1 MSVARP
7 RVYPCG
13 VSTRFRVSD
22 VPGDRPLVEKC
33 GDPAAIAREAAA
45 LRALRGRPWLPELV
59 TEEPG
64 RMVSTRLPGA
74 PRPLTMVAPAELA
87 RLGALLREVHESS
100 RGPAGGL
107 WWWEAPARSLADY
120 RRARA
125 RDTEAVLAG
134 GPDAGLGLSALDAP
148 GARDGAAE
156 PFRLLHGDL
165 VESNVV
171 WGPAGPGL
179 VDWEFSRMGDPA
191 EDLAYLIE
199 LNGLAAPGAAAVVA
213 GYALEGMEARIDGW
227 RPLVAAD
234 AGAWYL
240 AQGMEAE
247 GRSLLRRARAQ
258 VDRLP

>member
-1 MSVARP
+1 VSVTGP
-7 RVYPCG
+7 HVYPCR

-33 GDPAAIAREAAA
+33 GDPAAIARETAA

-59 TEEPG
+59 DEGPG

-74 PRPLTMVAPAELA
+74 PRALAAVAPEEAA
-87 RLGALLREVHESS
+87 RLGAVLREVHESH
-100 RGPAGGL
+100 RGATGGL
-107 WWWEAPARSLADY
+107 WSWEAPARSLADY

-125 RDTEAVLAG
+125 RDTEEMLAG
-134 GPDAGLGLSALDAP
+134 GADAGLARAALARC
-148 GARDGAAE
+148 GAGDGGAE

-165 VESNVV
+165 VEANVV
-171 WGPAGPGL
+171 WGHAGPGL

-199 LNGLAAPGAAAVVA
+199 LNGLSAAAAAAVGA
-213 GYALEGMEARIDGW
+213 GYGVAGMEARIAGW

-240 AQGMEAE
+240 VQGMEPE
-247 GRSLLRRARAQ
+247 GRALLRRARAL
-258 VDRLP
+258 VDASP